1 MTDGE
6 RFDSVWA
13 REVERRF
20 RAEVLRNATG
30 VWTRGAIEL
39 LAESHG
45 LKLRWQ
51 SDILCFV
58 SHPIGMDGLLA
69 LRIGEPV
76 TEDQLTQLETLK
88 ALVRLNQPI
97 ST

>member
-20 RAEVLRNATG
+20 QAEVLRNATG
-30 VWTRGAIEL
+30 VWTRAAIEL
-39 LAESHG
+39 LSGSHG

-51 SDILCFV
+51 SDVLCFV
-58 SHPIGMDGLLA
+58 SHPIGMNGLLA
-69 LRIGEPV
+69 LRIGEPI
-76 TEDQLTQLETLK
+76 TEDQLTQLEELK
-88 ALVRLNQPI
+88 VLAFSNQ
-97 ST
+97 SMTT